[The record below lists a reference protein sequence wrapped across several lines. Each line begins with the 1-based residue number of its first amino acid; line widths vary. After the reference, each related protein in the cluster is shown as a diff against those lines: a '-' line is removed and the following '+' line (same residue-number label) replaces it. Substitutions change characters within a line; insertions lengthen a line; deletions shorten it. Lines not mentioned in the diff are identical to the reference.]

1 MTTEKGKALDLAISQ
16 IEKRFGKGAIMK
28 LGDSLSSVND
38 NLRGVQASGG
48 RKTATEV
55 RTSGEAG
62 ASRLAAHSTLISA
75 QAIVDL
81 TGYTDPIQI
90 RFRAVAA
97 GEPRGDMAID
107 DIAVT
112 GGLLYGDMNGDNIV
126 NGSDLSEFTDY
137 WLLEDC
143 GLDGNGDCLINLH
156 EFAAFADNWLD
167 GSFQ

>member
-1 MTTEKGKALDLAISQ
+1 MYG
-16 IEKRFGKGAIMK
+16 IEIGILNVDVYDGTWHNAVWI
-28 LGDSLSSVND
+28 LS
-38 NLRGVQASGG
+38 GQQH
-48 RKTATEV
+48 
-55 RTSGEAG
+55 TSSSEEY
-62 ASRLAAHSTLISA
+62 T